1 MTNVRKIIIILL
13 IIIIILGLFVWGY
26 SSSGAESIKDYWTS
40 VKETITS
47 LFTPKSKPADE
58 VNTVYLG
65 EIDEESLIVDLN
77 EITEDLFKDVPWLLS
92 MESLSP
98 CDEERLY
105 YDAVCLPMDVIKK
118 DDGSY
123 DLEHLFKQ
131 VKEQILR
138 NPIYG
143 DMIIRGMSDIKLR
156 NGKTLGELNPWMQEF
171 ITKSDAA
178 YNAPTDAHPYGAEY
192 WCARYENYEDIY
204 VSNEYRHYA
213 NALCVL
219 LNRLTMVGV
228 REWETTENWRLNTS
242 NDDMALRRT
251 EVAPYQESLPALVL
265 GHQDKGQ
272 DFEFLIGLNETDK
285 RYEEYGDHPTTPPD
299 SPDGPPPGPTPTP
312 SPKKNPKLDPPS
324 LPGNGGNNPSD
335 GDGRVQPTEPPRP
348 SAQPEVTPTPTPT
361 PNPPP
366 DGTSYQHV
374 DNGTPPATPPLT
386 VPTDTTIS
394 DGHGGGTPITQEP
407 VNDGAIPEPD

>member
-1 MTNVRKIIIILL
+1 MTSNIFL
-13 IIIIILGLFVWGY
+13 
-26 SSSGAESIKDYWTS
+26 
-40 VKETITS
+40 
-47 LFTPKSKPADE
+47 
-58 VNTVYLG
+58 
-65 EIDEESLIVDLN
+65 
-77 EITEDLFKDVPWLLS
+77 
-92 MESLSP
+92 
-98 CDEERLY
+98 
-105 YDAVCLPMDVIKK
+105 
-118 DDGSY
+118 
-123 DLEHLFKQ
+123 Q

-228 REWETTENWRLNTS
+228 RDWETTENWRLNTS

-285 RYEEYGDHPTTPPD
+285 RYEEYGDHPIPAGFSRWTAAD
-299 SPDGPPPGPTPTP
+299 
-312 SPKKNPKLDPPS
+312 
-324 LPGNGGNNPSD
+324 LPRHRALRRIRN
-335 GDGRVQPTEPPRP
+335 
-348 SAQPEVTPTPTPT
+348 
-361 PNPPP
+361 
-366 DGTSYQHV
+366 
-374 DNGTPPATPPLT
+374 
-386 VPTDTTIS
+386 
-394 DGHGGGTPITQEP
+394 
-407 VNDGAIPEPD
+407 